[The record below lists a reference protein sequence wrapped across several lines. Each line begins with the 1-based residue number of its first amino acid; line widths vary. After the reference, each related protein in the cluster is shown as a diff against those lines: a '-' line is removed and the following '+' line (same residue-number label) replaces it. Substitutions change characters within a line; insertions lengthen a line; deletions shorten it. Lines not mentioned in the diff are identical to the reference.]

1 MGNGWGGSM
10 LKAIRDDDVAQAEAA
25 LQDPQANVDAK
36 VSADHWTD
44 RHGGIPHLGV
54 TKYWG

>member
-1 MGNGWGGSM
+1 M